1 MSDLQSSGASKGAHL
16 SAGPCVPG
24 DKAQAFAVAPATTGG
39 AGTFTVVQNGL
50 CVDNNV
56 EPGPPPPTPPHHHGA
71 GSVTIELAALKLGL
85 SGPVKVRDVWAKKDL
100 PNAQTSFSTVVPYH
114 DGIFLV
120 FMPVGSAWPL
130 PFELADWMRIPPPP
144 VPTTTEP

>member
-1 MSDLQSSGASKGAHL
+1 MPGPAQRRGEVCSSEGRC
-16 SAGPCVPG
+16 AGP
-24 DKAQAFAVAPATTGG
+24 
-39 AGTFTVVQNGL
+39 
-50 CVDNNV
+50 
-56 EPGPPPPTPPHHHGA
+56 
-71 GSVTIELAALKLGL
+71 AALKLGL

-130 PFELADWMRIPPPP
+130 PFELADWMKIPPPP